1 MALHG
6 GARMGAGR
14 KAGSATQRTREFA
27 ERASSAGITPIE
39 VMLTLMREQWEV
51 YQKDRAP
58 LAGSVA
64 LDAAKS
70 VAAYVHPRLT
80 PTDSPIRLAGLR
92 GSPTEQSQRVLD
104 ALAAG
109 QISPD
114 QATRTMQAIALHRR
128 IVEVDELAARV
139 KALEELRPG

>member
-1 MALHG
+1 
-6 GARMGAGR
+6 
-14 KAGSATQRTREFA
+14 
-27 ERASSAGITPIE
+27 
-39 VMLTLMREQWEV
+39 MLTLMREQWEV
-51 YQKDRAP
+51 YEKDRTP

-70 VAAYVHPRLT
+70 AAAYVHPRLAA
-80 PTDSPIRLAGLR
+80 TDSAIRLPGLT

-128 IVEVDELAARV
+128 ILEADELLARV
-139 KALEELRPG
+139 RALEESRLG